1 MTDFHASTSLLQLP
15 AEHVS
20 VLHGPA
26 RTGHVAIA
34 TRAPGWRER
43 AIPVEDLRQYLECVP
58 LGVDVYLSQAR
69 FRGWRRTQLLSSVNA
84 LWVDLDGPSRE
95 RTPAAALYAL
105 LGRCD
110 EVGIPFPSYVLGTGR
125 GLVAVWLVEVLPRE
139 VLPRW
144 QALQAALVEHLRP
157 LGADPHARDVARV
170 LRLAGTLNTA
180 PVPARLVRCLYPE
193 AGSPHVYGFEALCE
207 GVLLPLARP
216 DRAREGAAPRARS
229 SPRVVRLVRS
239 SGADAKLWADRLVDL
254 DRLRELR
261 WFGALPP
268 GHRDIWM
275 FLAACA
281 LSWMVPASAVR
292 REVRTLAVRAI
303 GGHWGERE
311 TRVSY
316 ARGAASRGGGR
327 PRRDWSRGKA
337 SRWIRGT
344 SSGRRR
350 SSIGWM
356 SPSRSSGSYARS
368 SVRRNPLGATAKHQ
382 ARRAALGGRV
392 RAERCSGAAVQGT
405 AERDARDC
413 PSCTRASGAV
423 SARHARELGSR
434 VSKDGRSERSL
445 ARVVYRSPRRMVFVL
460 A

>member
-193 AGSPHVYGFEALCE
+193 AGSPRVYGFEALCE
-207 GVLLPLARP
+207 GVLPLARP
-216 DRAREGAAPRARS
+216 ERAREGSAPRGRS

-239 SGADAKLWADRLVDL
+239 SGADAKLWADRLADL
-254 DRLRELR
+254 DRLLELR
-261 WFGALPP
+261 WFGVLPP
-268 GHRDIWM
+268 GHRDVWV
-275 FLAACA
+275 FLAAAA
-281 LSWMVPASAVR
+281 LSWMVPPAAVR
-292 REVRTLAVRAI
+292 REVRTLAVRAL
-303 GGHWGERE
+303 GEAWGARDVESRMCAVLRRAEAVSRGDTVTWQGVQVDPRYRFRTSTILDWLDITLDEQREFRTLLGPEESARRYREHQER
-311 TRVSY
+311 
-316 ARGAASRGGGR
+316 RGALAG
-327 PRRDWSRGKA
+327 
-337 SRWIRGT
+337 
-344 SSGRRR
+344 
-350 SSIGWM
+350 
-356 SPSRSSGSYARS
+356 
-368 SVRRNPLGATAKHQ
+368 
-382 ARRAALGGRV
+382 
-392 RAERCSGAAVQGT
+392 
-405 AERDARDC
+405 
-413 PSCTRASGAV
+413 RASGARRREAV
-423 SARHARELGSR
+423 QGRDAVIARLRREGLSPGAIGRQLGLSR
-434 VSKDGRSERSL
+434 GGVL
-445 ARVVYRSPRRMVFVL
+445 RVLRRGVEGDPQP
-460 A
+460 